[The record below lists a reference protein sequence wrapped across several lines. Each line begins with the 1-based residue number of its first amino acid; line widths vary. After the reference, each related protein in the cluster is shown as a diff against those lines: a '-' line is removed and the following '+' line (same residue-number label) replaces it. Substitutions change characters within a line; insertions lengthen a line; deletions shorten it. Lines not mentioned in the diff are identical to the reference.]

1 MSRAGRWGLAALVFG
16 AILVLDQLTKAWA
29 SDRLP
34 GDPVVVIDGWL
45 EFAYAENTCFSFG
58 LFNGSNIGWLIAIV
72 AVGAIAAMAVL
83 VGRSTRAWEVVGF
96 ALVAGGAAGNLM
108 DRLLRGDGI
117 ADGAVVDF
125 IKVPLIPNFNV
136 ADAALTVG
144 VILLLAL
151 SMRAEAHAH

>member
-45 EFAYAENTCFSFG
+45 EFAYAENTGFSFG

-83 VGRSTRAWEVVGF
+83 VGRSTRAWEVAGF

-151 SMRAEAHAH
+151 SLRAEAQAH